1 MVVVPWHSI
10 ENAPKPILSQ
20 NRNATSPFPLCHT
33 FLAFFSFEKL
43 KIDQINSPIWYF
55 TFLSSL
61 FKKPIDI
68 LREKFTLGHHQ
79 GWEGVTRLHTSLLGP
94 DHYDVAT
101 VTQSLAVERY
111 YTCLILS
118 VREKVCNICLIKRMH
133 GYILSYVSQSVKQ

>member
-1 MVVVPWHSI
+1 MVFYFPVI
-10 ENAPKPILSQ
+10 TFQKT
-20 NRNATSPFPLCHT
+20 NRYLKGEIYLC
-33 FLAFFSFEKL
+33 
-43 KIDQINSPIWYF
+43 
-55 TFLSSL
+55 
-61 FKKPIDI
+61 
-68 LREKFTLGHHQ
+68 HHQ